1 MEIFKKVKKIISKK
15 FFDKVIIL
23 FFLMLI
29 SVILETLGIALIFP
43 VLSFLAEANFVSQFK
58 VVNSVTEYLQSN
70 FGKKEIVTFSI
81 LALLL
86 VYFLKNLFLFI
97 FTWWKGSFSDKL
109 YRDICERLLKKY
121 MSLSYLEYIKKNS
134 AVLARN
140 FVEVKG
146 FSKFIDN
153 LIIFLIE
160 VLVLV
165 SITAL
170 LLTVEPFATIV
181 VVLFIG
187 FISLIFRKF
196 TKKYIDFWGKKRLE
210 HSGIALK
217 NLLQAINS
225 FKIIKVLGREK
236 NFISKYTDVN
246 FRYSTVKKLF
256 DILDNTPRFWLE
268 FVGVLGLCIFTYI
281 LLLKN
286 DEVINIIPILGLFS
300 ASAFRLLPAVTR
312 IIRSYQSLNFTIPI
326 VNVLS
331 QELGD
336 DIEIKKQ
343 SNEPAIIFNNNLNL
357 NNIFFK
363 YLEQK
368 DYILKNL
375 SLEIKKGEV
384 VGIMGTTGTGK
395 STLIDILIGII
406 KPDKGNIT
414 VDGQSINNNYRS
426 WQDLIGYVPQA
437 TMMMDNSIK
446 NNIIFGLEKNIKKN
460 HIDELI
466 KIVQLENFIKE
477 LPLGLDTIVGDR
489 GVRLSGGQQ
498 QRIGIA
504 RALLHKPNFIIF
516 DEATS
521 ALDSETEKKLMH
533 EIKNYIKNRSL
544 LIISHRKSTLEHCN
558 KVYVLRNQDLHL
570 QNNIKI
576 NGE

>member
-1 MEIFKKVKKIISKK
+1 M
-15 FFDKVIIL
+15 
-23 FFLMLI
+23 
-29 SVILETLGIALIFP
+29 
-43 VLSFLAEANFVSQFK
+43 
-58 VVNSVTEYLQSN
+58 
-70 FGKKEIVTFSI
+70 
-81 LALLL
+81 
-86 VYFLKNLFLFI
+86 
-97 FTWWKGSFSDKL
+97 
-109 YRDICERLLKKY
+109 
-121 MSLSYLEYIKKNS
+121 
-134 AVLARN
+134 
-140 FVEVKG
+140 
-146 FSKFIDN
+146 
-153 LIIFLIE
+153 
-160 VLVLV
+160 
-165 SITAL
+165 
-170 LLTVEPFATIV
+170 
-181 VVLFIG
+181 
-187 FISLIFRKF
+187 
-196 TKKYIDFWGKKRLE
+196 GKKRLE

-437 TMMMDNSIK
+437 TLMMDNSIK
-446 NNIIFGLEKNIKKN
+446 NNIIFGLEKNIKKIE
-460 HIDELI
+460 IDELI
-466 KIVQLENFIKE
+466 KIVQLEDFIKE

-521 ALDSETEKKLMH
+521 ALDSETEKKLMY

-570 QNNIKI
+570 ENNSKI